1 MSSQDDDV
9 PDVQRFEMLAYLQLL
24 RLPTVFTAMADI
36 LLGFVLTHRFI
47 YGPLLEPEAGPVNLN
62 IGWHEPKKL
71 LGLLVASSGL
81 YLSGMV
87 FNDVFDVQQDTAER
101 PGRPIPSGRVSR
113 RSATFFALALM
124 LGGLASAA
132 FVGPVSLQ
140 VGLLLVVTILGY
152 DAYLKRTPLGPI
164 AMGSCRF
171 LNVLLGASIQP
182 NIVPSLLSQPQLAA
196 AAGLGLYIAGV
207 TLFAKTEARTSN
219 RWQLALAQ
227 LIMNSGFAVHVALIL
242 TRANQMSIE
251 VPLAMLFVVAFTIN
265 RRATAAV
272 RDPSPAR
279 VQGSIKVMLL
289 SLVILDA
296 TLIFWFLNTPEGAGY
311 AAVHALATAALVIP
325 AMLLSRLIPM
335 T

>member
-1 MSSQDDDV
+1 
-9 PDVQRFEMLAYLQLL
+9 MLAYLQLL

-47 YGPLLEPEAGPVNLN
+47 YGPFLAPEGGPVHLN
-62 IGWHEPKKL
+62 VGWHEPEKL
-71 LGLLVASSGL
+71 LGLLAASSGL

-87 FNDVFDVQQDTAER
+87 FNDVFDVQQDTIER
-101 PGRPIPSGRVSR
+101 PDRPIPSGRISR
-113 RSATFFALALM
+113 QNATIFALILM
-124 LGGLASAA
+124 LGGLACAA
-132 FVGPVSLQ
+132 LVGPVSLQ
-140 VGLLLVVTILGY
+140 VGLLLIVAILSY

-171 LNVLLGASIQP
+171 LNVLLGASVQP
-182 NIVPSLLSQPQLAA
+182 DWIPSLLSQPQLAA

-227 LIMNSGFAVHVALIL
+227 LIINSGFAVHVALIL
-242 TRANQMSIE
+242 TSAHQVPIE

-289 SLVILDA
+289 SLVIIDS
-296 TLIFWFLNTPEGAGY
+296 TLVFWFLNTPEGAGY
-311 AAVHALATAALVIP
+311 GAAHAVATAILVIP

>member
-1 MSSQDDDV
+1 
-9 PDVQRFEMLAYLQLL
+9 MLAYLQLL

-47 YGPLLEPEAGPVNLN
+47 YGPFVTPEGGPIDLQV
-62 IGWHEPKKL
+62 GWHEPGQL
-71 LGLLVASSGL
+71 LGLLVASCGL

-87 FNDVFDVQQDTAER
+87 FNDVFDVKQDSLER

-113 RSATFFALALM
+113 RNATLFAGALM
-124 LGGLASAA
+124 LMGLISAA
-132 FVGPVSLQ
+132 LVGRVSLQ
-140 VGLLLVVTILGY
+140 VALMLVVTILGY
-152 DAYLKRTPLGPI
+152 DGYLKRTPLGPL

-171 LNVLLGASIQP
+171 LNVLLGASVQP
-182 NIVPSLLSQPQLAA
+182 DLFPSLFSQPQLAA
-196 AAGLGLYIAGV
+196 ATGLGLYIAGV
-207 TLFAKTEARTSN
+207 TLFAKTEARISN

-227 LIMNSGFAVHVALIL
+227 LIINAGFAVHVALIL
-242 TRANQMSIE
+242 SRSTHGPIE

-289 SLVILDA
+289 SLVIIDS
-296 TLIFWFLNTPEGAGY
+296 TLVFWFLNTPEGAGY
-311 AAVHALATAALVIP
+311 GAAHALVTASLVIP